1 MALIRWKPGREVSP
15 FGDLLGIQDEINR
28 LFDVTLGR
36 RPFERM
42 GLFESE
48 WAPAVDILE
57 DENKI
62 VVKAE
67 LPGMTEKDIDVSI
80 LGDTLTIKGEKKKE
94 EEKKE
99 KHYHRLERTYGAFHR
114 TVTLPSSVAS
124 EKTKASFKNGILEIE
139 MPKKEEA
146 KPKQIKV
153 DVS

>member
-1 MALIRWKPGREVSP
+1 MALIRWKPGRGISP

-36 RPFERM
+36 HPFERI
-42 GLFESE
+42 GLLEGE
-48 WAPAVDILE
+48 WAPAIDIVE

-80 LGDTLTIKGEKKKE
+80 LSDTLTIKGEKKKE

-114 TVTLPSSVAS
+114 TVTLLSSVAS
-124 EKTKASFKNGILEIE
+124 EKAKASFKNGILEIE